1 MFEIVYYLKLFL
13 VRKTFFPRMNLQ
25 EPVEVD
31 ETKDG
36 DKKVDA
42 QKDKLDKRTSRS
54 KSYAAKQN
62 TFDRKRGAPQAKP
75 GFNKFAKNKK
85 FKK

>member
-25 EPVEVD
+25 EPVEAD

-54 KSYAAKQN
+54 KSYAAKQKIH
-62 TFDRKRGAPQAKP
+62 F
-75 GFNKFAKNKK
+75 
-85 FKK
+85 